1 MLAVPVSPSDNAGD
15 QESKR
20 EHAISTGSADRR
32 IPSLDGLRAV
42 SIAMVIVAHSHWFLP
57 ISVQNS
63 LAFRS
68 IIGGGRSGVAVF
80 FVISGYLITSL
91 LRKELKKTNDISLK
105 RFYFRRSLRIFPP
118 YYFLLAVLA
127 VFWIIGWIPEN
138 MPSFLSAATYTFAL
152 YPSASGYYIG
162 HSWSLSIEELFYIF
176 WPLTLAIGHRR
187 QRAVHVAIA
196 LILLMPV
203 VRLALYFLAPP
214 LRGHENFMVQGWVD
228 TMMIGCMLAL
238 VKGRPEWEQIHR
250 RILKPWTVA
259 VLTFI
264 GFFLL
269 PALLIWLPKKVSS
282 VFDLA
287 LKPTLLAL
295 CIGGILVYLIENP
308 SGVVGRILNNPV
320 VRHIGVLSYSLYLWQ
335 QLFMSEKLNLLPY
348 GYLYVFVAAEFSYWV
363 VERPSLR
370 LRGVLEQRFMR
381 TEAVSQ
387 GGALR

>member
-1 MLAVPVSPSDNAGD
+1 M
-15 QESKR
+15 
-20 EHAISTGSADRR
+20 
-32 IPSLDGLRAV
+32 
-42 SIAMVIVAHSHWFLP
+42 
-57 ISVQNS
+57 
-63 LAFRS
+63 
-68 IIGGGRSGVAVF
+68 
-80 FVISGYLITSL
+80 
-91 LRKELKKTNDISLK
+91 LRKELKKTNDISAE
-105 RFYFRRSLRIFPP
+105 
-118 YYFLLAVLA
+118 AVLFSAFAAHFSAILFSSGGSGRVLDHRVDSGKHA
-127 VFWIIGWIPEN
+127 VVFVGGD
-138 MPSFLSAATYTFAL
+138 L
-152 YPSASGYYIG
+152 YVRFISQCQRMIYIG

-308 SGVVGRILNNPV
+308 SGVVGRIKNNPV

-370 LRGVLEQRFMR
+370 LRGVLEPRFMR

-387 GGALR
+387 GDALR